1 VLLAVTG
8 ATGSAVSTCCPLIA
22 SPSALIGFWMA
33 ANADHPAGPVHAA
46 FIYNAPL
53 FCGDLA
59 TEP

>member
-1 VLLAVTG
+1 MLLALTG
-8 ATGSAVSTCCPLIA
+8 GHRIGGSMLSTDR
-22 SPSALIGFWMA
+22 PSALIGFWMA